1 MTSNFQELEK
11 RLENVRNEQAL
22 YSNNRYLIASK
33 VTALR
38 QKLNQIHIDEQTA
51 IKRLQQPLIR
61 EEDSFARETKEYER
75 AKNSFVTAETEFKK
89 AESHYDRKQAD
100 ITKMRDILIHNSDQ
114 ITKKFDIEL
123 KRLEKEIERREQEE
137 RSYAAKA
144 ENMRRNVELLQRRL
158 EEAKHQ
164 ETEQLKRNAANT
176 NAKPTN
182 GHDAFSFS
190 NNNHSQAANDN
201 ETPYLHRYRA

>member
-22 YSNNRYLIASK
+22 YSDNRNLIASK
-33 VTALR
+33 VTTLR

-89 AESHYDRKQAD
+89 RNLIMNANKQILRKCV
-100 ITKMRDILIHNSDQ
+100 TH
-114 ITKKFDIEL
+114 
-123 KRLEKEIERREQEE
+123 
-137 RSYAAKA
+137 
-144 ENMRRNVELLQRRL
+144 
-158 EEAKHQ
+158 
-164 ETEQLKRNAANT
+164 
-176 NAKPTN
+176 
-182 GHDAFSFS
+182 
-190 NNNHSQAANDN
+190 
-201 ETPYLHRYRA
+201 